1 MPVGA
6 RSLPRS
12 LEGSHNSR
20 GQALRPPHSNTWPV
34 DTLMPTTPDFDPQ
47 PAADLLTAARTG
59 AVPRPADLPAALRPA
74 NAAQAYAVQDRV
86 VRARGEIAGWKVGA
100 SGPDAEPARAAL
112 TQDSVQVGDAVHLAA
127 ASFFVIGV
135 EAELVFQCI
144 ADLPPRDVPYTPGE
158 VLGALGTVRAGI
170 EVCDTRFAA
179 WGGQDAWSRLAD
191 QACHGA
197 LVVGSGLD
205 ECAGIDVSRQPVR
218 LEVNGGT
225 VVSHDAGGN
234 PAGEPLRLL
243 VWLANEGARSLGGL
257 RAGQWV
263 TTGSWTGTPMV
274 MQGDVVVAEFPGIGR
289 AELRL
294 D

>member
-1 MPVGA
+1 MQ
-6 RSLPRS
+6 
-12 LEGSHNSR
+12 GSHNLR
-20 GQALRPPHSNTWPV
+20 GPGCGPLHSNTCPV
-34 DTLMPTTPDFDPQ
+34 DTLMPPTPEFDPR

-59 AVPRPADLPAALRPA
+59 SAARPVDLPAALRPS

-100 SGPDAEPARAAL
+100 AGPDAEPARAAL
-112 TQDSVQVGDAVHLAA
+112 TQDSVHVGEAVRLPAA
-127 ASFFVIGV
+127 CFLVIGV

-158 VLGALGTVRAGI
+158 VLGAFGSVRAGI

-179 WGGQDAWSRLAD
+179 WGGQDAFSRLAD

-205 ECAGIDVSRQPVR
+205 DGAAIDVTRQPVR

-225 VVSHDAGGN
+225 VVSHEAGGN

-263 TTGSWTGTPMV
+263 TTGSWSGTPMV
-274 MQGDVVVAEFPGIGR
+274 MQGDGVVAEFPGIGR
-289 AELRL
+289 AQLWL

>member
-1 MPVGA
+1 M
-6 RSLPRS
+6 S
-12 LEGSHNSR
+12 
-20 GQALRPPHSNTWPV
+20 QNTA
-34 DTLMPTTPDFDPQ
+34 FDPQ
-47 PAADLLTAARTG
+47 PAADLLTRARTSDNSS
-59 AVPRPADLPAALRPA
+59 RPQDLPPSVRPVD
-74 NAAQAYAVQDRV
+74 AAQAYAVQDRV
-86 VRARGEIAGWKVGA
+86 VRARGAIAGWKVGSA
-100 SGPDAEPARAAL
+100 SPEAVPNRAAL
-112 TQDSVQVGDAVHLAA
+112 TQDSVHVGSVVSLPAA
-127 ASFFVIGV
+127 AFFVMGV
-135 EAELVFQCI
+135 EAELVFECI
-144 ADLPPRDVPYTPGE
+144 ADLPPREVPYTPGE
-158 VLGALGTVRAGI
+158 VLGAFGAVRAGI
-170 EVCDTRFAA
+170 EVCDTRFAT
-179 WGGQDAWSRLAD
+179 WGGQDALSRLAD

-205 ECAGIDVSRQPVR
+205 DGRQIDVLRQPVR

-263 TTGSWTGTPMV
+263 TTGSWSGTPMV
-274 MQGDVVVAEFPGIGR
+274 TQGDIVVADFPGIGR

>member
-1 MPVGA
+1 MSPTAAPGFSASCASSDSSAFAAGA
-6 RSLPRS
+6 S
-12 LEGSHNSR
+12 
-20 GQALRPPHSNTWPV
+20 
-34 DTLMPTTPDFDPQ
+34 FDPH
-47 PAADLLTAARTG
+47 PAADLLIQARAGSG
-59 AVPRPADLPAALRPA
+59 ARPQDIPAALRPA
-74 NAAQAYAVQDRV
+74 DAAQAYAVQDLV
-86 VRARGEIAGWKVGA
+86 VRARGDVAGWKVGA
-100 SGPDAEPARAAL
+100 STPDAQPARAAL
-112 TQDSVQVGDAVHLAA
+112 TSDSVHVGEAVHLPA
-127 ASFFVIGV
+127 ASFLVIGV

-158 VLGALGTVRAGI
+158 VLGAFGAVRAGI
-170 EVCDTRFAA
+170 EVCDTRFAT
-179 WGGQDAWSRLAD
+179 WDGQHALSRLAD

-197 LVVGSGLD
+197 LVIGTGLEDGSQV
-205 ECAGIDVSRQPVR
+205 DVLRQPVR

-225 VVSHDAGGN
+225 VVSHEAGGN

-274 MQGDVVVAEFPGIGR
+274 MQGDVVTADFPGIGR

>member
-1 MPVGA
+1 MPPTA
-6 RSLPRS
+6 A
-12 LEGSHNSR
+12 SHFS
-20 GQALRPPHSNTWPV
+20 ASASA
-34 DTLMPTTPDFDPQ
+34 FDPQ
-47 PAADLLTAARTG
+47 PAADLLTGARTG
-59 AVPRPADLPAALRPA
+59 AGARPQNLPAPLRPADAAA
-74 NAAQAYAVQDRV
+74 AYAVQDRV
-86 VRARGEIAGWKVGA
+86 VRARGDVAGWKVGA
-100 SGPDAEPARAAL
+100 SAPDAEPARAAL
-112 TQDSVQVGDAVHLAA
+112 TSDSVHVGAMVRLPAA
-127 ASFFVIGV
+127 EFLVIGV

-144 ADLPPRDVPYTPGE
+144 ADLPPRDAPYTPGE
-158 VLGALGTVRAGI
+158 VLGAFGAVRAGI

-179 WGGQDAWSRLAD
+179 WAAQDALSRLAD

-197 LVVGSGLD
+197 LMVGTGLD
-205 ECAGIDVSRQPVR
+205 DGSQVNVLRQPVR

-274 MQGDVVVAEFPGIGR
+274 MQGDVVVADFPGIGR
-289 AELRL
+289 AELRI

>member
-1 MPVGA
+1 
-6 RSLPRS
+6 
-12 LEGSHNSR
+12 
-20 GQALRPPHSNTWPV
+20 
-34 DTLMPTTPDFDPQ
+34 MPTSAPAIAMPSSQPPAASPAFDAQ
-47 PAADLLTAARTG
+47 PAADLLIAARTG
-59 AVPRPADLPAALRPA
+59 AGARAEDIPEPLRPCD
-74 NAAQAYAVQDRV
+74 AAQAYAVQDRV

-100 SGPDAEPARAAL
+100 AAPDAEPARAAL
-112 TQDSVQVGDAVHLAA
+112 TADSVHVGAAVHLAA
-127 ASFFVIGV
+127 SGFSVIGV

-158 VLGALGTVRAGI
+158 VLGAFGAVRAGI

-179 WGGQDAWSRLAD
+179 WGGQDALSRLAD

-197 LVVGSGLD
+197 LIVGSGLD
-205 ECAGIDVSRQPVR
+205 DAGAVDVLRQPVR
-218 LEVNGGT
+218 LDVNGGT

-274 MQGDVVVAEFPGIGR
+274 MQGDGVVAEFPGIGR
-289 AELRL
+289 AQLWL